1 MLWGLLKITN
11 YISISEYSYANYFLC
26 ERLSSILLYYKIS
39 TPNGFFAWMFL
50 NLYIL
55 LVWYF
60 GKDHL
65 IEKKHFKD
73 IYIYIF
79 NDLLFLWNIYNCI
92 IIAFRTFQ
100 IPHQEF
106 KQIFFYLPLQ
116 DMCLISMKKILVF
129 V

>member
-1 MLWGLLKITN
+1 MLRGLLRITN

-26 ERLSSILLYYKIS
+26 ERLSSILVYYKIS

-55 LVWYF
+55 FVCYF
-60 GKDHL
+60 GKDHI
-65 IEKKHFKD
+65 IEKKHFKK
-73 IYIYIF
+73 IYIF
-79 NDLLFLWNIYNCI
+79 FQWITFLWNIYNCI

-100 IPHQEF
+100 MPDEEF

-116 DMCLISMKKILVF
+116 DMCLISMKNILVF